1 MVQAVIL
8 SAEGQDTGQ
17 TPTVVREAAT
27 RPARGANG
35 KGKAPEA
42 GTCPACSRRPPRLSS
57 ARGRGVRQHSGDAG
71 QGRTLGP
78 DSERLRGGERMGNR
92 AECFEEYSLHFVR
105 VRTCL

>member
-1 MVQAVIL
+1 MIITDLKKKKKSNTKTLQSPLMVQAVIL

-42 GTCPACSRRPPRLSS
+42 GTCRRVPGGH
-57 ARGRGVRQHSGDAG
+57 RG
-71 QGRTLGP
+71 
-78 DSERLRGGERMGNR
+78 
-92 AECFEEYSLHFVR
+92 
-105 VRTCL
+105 